1 MMPTLSKIL
10 VYPVK
15 ALDPVDVSSVSIS
28 HAGGLSHD
36 RIYGIKDQDGNY
48 VHGKRTADVHRLDT
62 EYDPATAQFTVQVH
76 GEDSRHV
83 FNLDDEQAALEA
95 WLSEYFGLSVSLEVG
110 TGGSQTD
117 SVVFTD
123 DGETG
128 PTLIS
133 AGTLREVASWY
144 DGIDPEEMCLRLRP
158 NLVVS
163 GVPPFWEDR
172 LIADGGR
179 RFQIGDTTLIGVEPI
194 PRCIV
199 PARNP
204 RTGATYD
211 DFREIFIENRRET
224 LPDWVSQSDF
234 DGNLFSLMIGTR
246 IPKPERNATLSLG
259 ESVRL

>member
-1 MMPTLSKIL
+1 MSTLSRIL

-15 ALDPVDVSSVSIS
+15 ALDPVALPTVAIS
-28 HAGGLSHD
+28 RASGLSHD
-36 RIYGIKDQDGNY
+36 RIYGIKDEDGNY

-62 EYDPATAQFTVQVH
+62 AYEPATGQFTVQVH
-76 GEDSRHV
+76 GEDTRHQ
-83 FNLDDEQAALEA
+83 FHLDDEQAALEA
-95 WLSEYFGLSVSLEVG
+95 WLSEYFGVSVTLEVG
-110 TGGSQTD
+110 PGGRQTD

-144 DGIDPEEMCLRLRP
+144 DGIDPTEMCLRLRP
-158 NLVVS
+158 NIVVS
-163 GVPPFWEDR
+163 GVPPFWEDK
-172 LIADGGR
+172 LITDGGR
-179 RFQIGDTTLIGVEPI
+179 RFQIGETTLVGVDPI

-204 RTGATYD
+204 QTGETHEN
-211 DFREIFIENRRET
+211 FREIFIDNRRET
-224 LPDWVSQSDF
+224 LPEWVDQSDL
-234 DGNLFSLMIGTR
+234 DGNFFSLMIGTR
-246 IPKPERNATLSLG
+246 IPPSERDTTLSLD